1 MEDIDILEYENMVYK
16 VISKYKNYYDLD
28 DLYQVGM
35 LGLKKALDHYDI
47 EKGTKFSSFAW
58 FYIKGEVCKYIRDD
72 NPLKVSADIIKL
84 NKSINKAKEVMSLKM
99 GRDPTIDEI
108 AIYLEIPYEELIT
121 AYESA
126 LKVESLDHDEI
137 YNNIGFEDQAL
148 NPEMMD
154 LKTEVQHLEKEE
166 KEIIVGRYYEDM
178 TQAELSQKLGISQVQ
193 VSRKEAKVLSK
204 LKNNL

>member
-1 MEDIDILEYENMVYK
+1 MEDINILEYENMVYK

-28 DLYQVGM
+28 DLYQAGM
-35 LGLKKALDHYDI
+35 LGLKKALDHYDT

-58 FYIKGEVCKYIRDD
+58 FYIKGEVCKYIKDD
-72 NPLKVSADIIKL
+72 NPLKVSSDIIKL

-99 GRDPTIDEI
+99 GREPTIDEV
-108 AIYLEIPYEELIT
+108 AIYLELPYEELVS
-121 AYESA
+121 AYDSA
-126 LKVESLDHDEI
+126 LKVESLDQDEI

-148 NPEMMD
+148 NPEVMD
-154 LKTEVQHLEKEE
+154 LKMEVQHLEKEE
-166 KEIIVGRYYEDM
+166 QEIIVGRYYEDM

-193 VSRKEAKVLSK
+193 ISRKEAKVLSK

>member
-16 VISKYKNYYDLD
+16 IISKYKDYYDLD

-47 EKGTKFSSFAW
+47 NKDTKFSSFAW
-58 FYIKGEVCKYIRDD
+58 FYIKGEVCKYIRED
-72 NPLKVSADIIKL
+72 NPLKISSDIIKL
-84 NKSINKAKEVMSLKM
+84 NKSINKAKEKMSIKM
-99 GRDPTIDEI
+99 GREPTIEEV
-108 AIYLEIPYEELIT
+108 AIYLEIPHEELISV
-121 AYESA
+121 YDGI
-126 LKVESLDHDEI
+126 LKMESLDNEEI
-137 YNNIGFEDQAL
+137 YNSIGFEDQAM

-154 LKTEVQHLEKEE
+154 LREEVGHLEKEE
-166 KEIIVGRYYEDM
+166 KEIIIGRYYEDM

-193 VSRKEAKVLSK
+193 VSRKEAKVLTK